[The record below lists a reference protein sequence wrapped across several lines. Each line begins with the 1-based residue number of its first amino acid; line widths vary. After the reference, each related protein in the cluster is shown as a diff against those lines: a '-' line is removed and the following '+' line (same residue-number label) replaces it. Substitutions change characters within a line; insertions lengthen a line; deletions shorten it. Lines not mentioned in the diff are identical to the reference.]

1 MPKMDMFKD
10 WYLILNGVDRMEL
23 IVKNSLHCLIISTR
37 ADAQLVQEQIDKKI
51 IKNQKIKKSKNQKY
65 KNTYLQI

>member
-1 MPKMDMFKD
+1 
-10 WYLILNGVDRMEL
+10 MEL

-51 IKNQKIKKSKNQKY
+51 IKNQKIKKSKNQKI
-65 KNTYLQI
+65 KNIKIHICRYECYSRWRYDALHKEG